1 MFANSRQVEIEW
13 GDCDPAGIVYFP
25 RYFAMFDTSTAHLI
39 TAALGGPKRDWLR
52 QYKIAGIPSV
62 TCSAEFLS
70 PCSFG
75 DVVTI
80 ESRIARLGRSSFEV
94 AHRLTGPAGPAV
106 EASEKRVWTARA
118 ADGELKAVPLP
129 AAVVAAFKRSP

>member
-1 MFANSRQVEIEW
+1 MFANSRTVEIEW

-25 RYFAMFDTSTAHLI
+25 RYFAMFDTSTAHLV
-39 TAALGGPKRDWLR
+39 TAALGGPKRDWLKR
-52 QYKIAGIPSV
+52 YKIAGIPSV
-62 TCSAEFLS
+62 TCGAEFLS
-70 PCSFG
+70 PCTFG

-80 ESRIARLGRSSFEV
+80 ESRFVRVGRSSFEV

-106 EASEKRVWTARA
+106 EANEKRVWTARA

-129 AAVVAAFKRSP
+129 AAVVAAFKRSG